1 MIPDETY
8 AKVGYEEY
16 AVSTGG
22 KTFDGRDM
30 PKWDELPQRI
40 KDAWRAATDKVLE
53 VYAADH
59 DAGEE

>member
-8 AKVGYEEY
+8 AKLGYEEY

-40 KDAWRAATDKVLE
+40 KDAWRAATDKVLD
-53 VYAADH
+53 VYV
-59 DAGEE
+59 ETR